1 MQRSVAHQIITNI
14 GGIPIDSVRQNT
26 DFLVV
31 GQQDYRIVG
40 DSGMSSKQRK
50 AIEMVNKGS
59 PIEILSEEDFLK
71 NL

>member
-1 MQRSVAHQIITNI
+1 LAFFFGITYI
-14 GGIPIDSVRQNT
+14 GGTPSDSVRKDT

-40 DSGMSSKQRK
+40 DSGMGSKQRK
-50 AIEMVNKGS
+50 AVDMVNKGL
-59 PIEILSEEDFLK
+59 PIEIISEEDFLK

>member
-1 MQRSVAHQIITNI
+1 LDSLKLYWNT
-14 GGIPIDSVRQNT
+14 GGKTP

-31 GQQDYRIVG
+31 GQQDYRTVG

-50 AIEMVNKGS
+50 AVDMVNKGL
-59 PIEILSEEDFLK
+59 PIEIISEEDFLK

>member
-1 MQRSVAHQIITNI
+1 MTRNEAHQIIVTI
-14 GGIPIDSVRQNT
+14 GGTPGDSVRKDT

-50 AIEMVNKGS
+50 AIDMVNKGHS
-59 PIEILSEEDFLK
+59 IEVISEEDFLK

>member
-1 MQRSVAHQIITNI
+1 MVVK
-14 GGIPIDSVRQNT
+14 DT
-26 DFLVV
+26 DFFVV

-50 AIEMVNKGS
+50 AVDMVNKGS

-71 NL
+71 NV

>member
-1 MQRSVAHQIITNI
+1 MTRSDAQQIIANT
-14 GGIPIDSVRQNT
+14 GGTPSDSVRKDT

-40 DSGMSSKQRK
+40 DSGMSNKQRK

-59 PIEILSEEDFLK
+59 TIEILSEAEFLEM
-71 NL
+71 L